1 MPASEAQKKATKKYL
16 DGLDE
21 IRIRAPKGTK
31 ERWKDA
37 ASICGKSMNQA
48 VVDAVEAA
56 LMGPAAGDRPEGH
69 QEPQEGHEP
78 AGGVILSGEALEV
91 ALKAAQATQES
102 VEEFIERAISTQ
114 ATRDEKARSMGIKP

>member
-1 MPASEAQKKATKKYL
+1 MACLLPHTL
-16 DGLDE
+16 GLSVLGVGLFLCHN
-21 IRIRAPKGTK
+21 K
-31 ERWKDA
+31 
-37 ASICGKSMNQA
+37 
-48 VVDAVEAA
+48 
-56 LMGPAAGDRPEGH
+56 AAGDRPEGH